1 MEDTSHEMERNDA
14 SVFPSIHGK
23 LVDMDLHREG
33 MAHIFHVDDL
43 SRISEN
49 IGSVLVEKQGLVG
62 NLQGMLRIMG
72 IDDGRDSSI
81 F

>member
-1 MEDTSHEMERNDA
+1 
-14 SVFPSIHGK
+14 
-23 LVDMDLHREG
+23 

-49 IGSVLVEKQGLVG
+49 IGSVLVEKQGLVR
-62 NLQGMLRIMG
+62 NLQGMLLFLAEWVLTMAEIPLFFE
-72 IDDGRDSSI
+72 S

>member
-14 SVFPSIHGK
+14 SVFPSIYGK

-49 IGSVLVEKQGLVG
+49 IGSVLV
-62 NLQGMLRIMG
+62 
-72 IDDGRDSSI
+72 
-81 F
+81 